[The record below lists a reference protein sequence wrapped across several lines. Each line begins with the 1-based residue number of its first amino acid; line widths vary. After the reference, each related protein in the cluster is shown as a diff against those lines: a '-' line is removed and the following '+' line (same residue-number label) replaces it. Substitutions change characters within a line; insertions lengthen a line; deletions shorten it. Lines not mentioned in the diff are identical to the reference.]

1 MKKLMIVLMA
11 AAGVLAVGCGEK
23 GGSGSGSG
31 EAAAGGDKI
40 GIQACDDYI
49 TKMEACLGKMDPA
62 AKAATETS
70 FKQTRDAWKAA
81 AAQGGAAKDAL
92 KQGCEAAVAAIPPNC
107 K

>member
-11 AAGVLAVGCGEK
+11 AVGVLAVGCGDK
-23 GGSGSGSG
+23 GSGSGSG
-31 EAAAGGDKI
+31 AAAGGDKI

-62 AKAATETS
+62 AKTATEAS

>member
-1 MKKLMIVLMA
+1 MKKLMIALMV
-11 AAGVLAVGCGEK
+11 AGAFAAVGCGGDK
-23 GGSGSGSG
+23 SSGSGSG
-31 EAAAGGDKI
+31 AAAGGDKI
-40 GIQACDDYI
+40 GIAACDDYI

-62 AKAATETS
+62 AKAATEQS

-92 KQGCEAAVAAIPPNC
+92 KQGCEAAVAAIPPTC

>member
-11 AAGVLAVGCGEK
+11 TGVFAVGCGDK
-23 GGSGSGSG
+23 GSGSGAA
-31 EAAAGGDKI
+31 AAAGGDKV

>member
-1 MKKLMIVLMA
+1 MNKLMIAMMVA
-11 AAGVLAVGCGEK
+11 VGVLAVGCGSKE
-23 GGSGSGSG
+23 GSGSG
-31 EAAAGGDKI
+31 AAAGGDKI

-49 TKMEACLGKMDPA
+49 TKMEACIGKMDPA
-62 AKAATETS
+62 AKTATETS

-92 KQGCEAAVAAIPPNC
+92 KQGCEAAVAAIPPTC

>member
-1 MKKLMIVLMA
+1 MKKLMIALMV
-11 AAGVLAVGCGEK
+11 AGAFAAVGCGGEK
-23 GGSGSGSG
+23 GSGSG
-31 EAAAGGDKI
+31 AAAGGDKI

-62 AKAATETS
+62 AKAATEQS

-92 KQGCEAAVAAIPPNC
+92 KQGCEAAVAAIPPTC

>member
-1 MKKLMIVLMA
+1 MKKLMIALMV
-11 AAGVLAVGCGEK
+11 AGAFAVGCGGDK
-23 GGSGSGSG
+23 SGASGSG
-31 EAAAGGDKI
+31 AAAGGDKI

-92 KQGCEAAVAAIPPNC
+92 KQGCEAAVAAIPPTC

>member
-23 GGSGSGSG
+23 GSGSG
-31 EAAAGGDKI
+31 EAAGAAGGDKI

-62 AKAATETS
+62 AKAATEAS
-70 FKQTRDAWKAA
+70 FKQTRDAWKSA

-92 KQGCEAAVAAIPPNC
+92 KQGCDAALAAIPPNC